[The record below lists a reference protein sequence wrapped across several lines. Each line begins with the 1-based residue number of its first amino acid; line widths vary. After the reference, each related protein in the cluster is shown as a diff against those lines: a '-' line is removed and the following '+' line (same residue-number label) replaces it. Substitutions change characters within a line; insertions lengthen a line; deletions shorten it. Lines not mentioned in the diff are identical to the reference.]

1 MRRGHSD
8 CRGYKVNLIFR
19 IKMAQSASG
28 GERKSA
34 LLYHLAAFS
43 VIAVWGTS
51 FVSTKVLLDA
61 GLHAVEIYI
70 YRFLVA
76 YLIVLAVCHKK
87 LWSNSLVDELLFA
100 VCGLCGGS
108 IYFIAENTALNY
120 TLTSN
125 VSLLTTLSPLLTTL
139 LIGAIYK
146 NERPGIWIYVGSA
159 VAILGVGCIIF
170 KSGFHLEVMPLG
182 DLLALSAAFS
192 WAIYS
197 IVLRKVNANYTALFI
212 TRKTFFYGLLTALPF
227 MAFEPEIAPLSALG
241 EPVVLLNLLFLSLT
255 ASLLA
260 YVIWSQTVKRLG
272 AIKASNYL
280 YFQPVM
286 TMIVS
291 AIILPDDPLTLMGCV
306 GCALIIG
313 GVWFGD
319 FMSRKKV

>member
-1 MRRGHSD
+1 
-8 CRGYKVNLIFR
+8 
-19 IKMAQSASG
+19 MAQSASG
-28 GERKSA
+28 GERKST
-34 LLYHLAAFS
+34 LLYHIAAFS

-87 LWSNSLVDELLFA
+87 LWSNSIVDELLFA

-146 NERPGIWIYVGSA
+146 NERPGIWIYVGSLI
-159 VAILGVGCIIF
+159 AILGVGCIIF

-227 MAFEPEIAPLSALG
+227 MAFEPEIAPLSALV

-255 ASLLA
+255 ASVLA

-291 AIILPDDPLTLMGCV
+291 AVILPDDPLTLMGCV
-306 GCALIIG
+306 GCVLIIG

>member
-1 MRRGHSD
+1 
-8 CRGYKVNLIFR
+8 
-19 IKMAQSASG
+19 MAQSASAND
-28 GERKSA
+28 RKSTF
-34 LLYHLAAFS
+34 LFHLAAIA

-87 LWSNSLVDELLFA
+87 LWSNSLIDELLFA

-125 VSLLTTLSPLLTTL
+125 VSLLTTLSPLITTL

-146 NERPGIWIYVGSA
+146 NERPGIWTYIGSLIAIVG
-159 VAILGVGCIIF
+159 VACIIF

-227 MAFEPEIAPLSALG
+227 MAFEPEIAPLSTLT
-241 EPVVLLNLLFLSLT
+241 EPVVIFNLLFLSLT

-260 YVIWSQTVKRLG
+260 YVVWSVTVKKLG
-272 AIKASNYL
+272 PIKASNYL

-306 GCALIIG
+306 GCVLIIG

-319 FMSRKKV
+319 YMSRSKV

>member
-1 MRRGHSD
+1 MSHPATNKEGH
-8 CRGYKVNLIFR
+8 KNFLF
-19 IKMAQSASG
+19 
-28 GERKSA
+28 
-34 LLYHLAAFS
+34 HLAAIA

-70 YRFLVA
+70 YRFLIA
-76 YLIVLAVCHKK
+76 YLIILAVCHKK
-87 LWSNSLVDELLFA
+87 FWSNSLVDEMLFV

-125 VSLLTTLSPLLTTL
+125 VSLLTTLAPLFTTL

-146 NERPGIWIYVGSA
+146 NERPGIWIYIGSLI
-159 VAILGVGCIIF
+159 AIVGVGCIIF
-170 KSGFHLEVMPLG
+170 KSGFNLKVMPLG
-182 DLLALSAAFS
+182 DLLALSAALS

-227 MAFEPEIAPLSALG
+227 LAFEPEIAPISTLG
-241 EPVVLLNLLFLSLT
+241 KPVVLFNLLFLSLT

-260 YVIWSQTVKRLG
+260 YVVWSVTVKKLG

-291 AIILPDDPLTLMGCV
+291 AIILPDDPLTLMGCI
-306 GCALIIG
+306 GCVLIIG

-319 FMSRKKV
+319 YMTRRKV

>member
-1 MRRGHSD
+1 
-8 CRGYKVNLIFR
+8 
-19 IKMAQSASG
+19 MAQSASG

-146 NERPGIWIYVGSA
+146 NERPGIWIYVGST

-306 GCALIIG
+306 GCVLIIG

>member
-1 MRRGHSD
+1 MS
-8 CRGYKVNLIFR
+8 
-19 IKMAQSASG
+19 QSMSG
-28 GERKSA
+28 SERKTS
-34 LLYHLAAFS
+34 LLFHIAAIA

-61 GLHAVEIYI
+61 GLHAVEIYV
-70 YRFLVA
+70 YRFAVA

-87 LWSNSLVDELLFA
+87 LWSNSLTDELLFA

-125 VSLLTTLSPLLTTL
+125 VSLLTTLAPLITTL

-146 NERPGIWIYVGSA
+146 NERPGVWTYVGSV
-159 VAILGVGCIIF
+159 VALAGVACIVF
-170 KSGFHLEVMPLG
+170 KTGFKMEVMPLG
-182 DLLALSAAFS
+182 DLLAISASFS

-212 TRKTFFYGLLTALPF
+212 TRKTFFYGILTALPF

-241 EPVVLLNLLFLSLT
+241 RPVVLFNLLFLSLT
-255 ASLLA
+255 ASVLA
-260 YVIWSQTVKRLG
+260 YVIWSVTVKKLG

-291 AIILPDDPLTLMGCV
+291 AVILPDDPLTLMGCI
-306 GCALIIG
+306 GCVLIIG

-319 FMSRKKV
+319 YMSRTAK

>member
-1 MRRGHSD
+1 MQMLPADRLTTSI
-8 CRGYKVNLIFR
+8 YFN
-19 IKMAQSASG
+19 MAQSTSA

-34 LLYHLAAFS
+34 LLYHIAAIS
-43 VIAVWGTS
+43 VIAVWGAS

-61 GLHAVEIYI
+61 GLHAVEIYL

-76 YLIVLAVCHKK
+76 YLMILAVCHKK

-146 NERPGIWIYVGSA
+146 NERPGLWVYLGSII
-159 VAILGVGCIIF
+159 AITGVGCIIF

-197 IVLRKVNANYTALFI
+197 IVLRKVNANYSALFI

-227 MAFEPEIAPLSALG
+227 LAFEPETAPLSALG
-241 EPVVLLNLLFLSLT
+241 EPVVLLNLVFLSLT
-255 ASLLA
+255 ASVLA
-260 YVIWSQTVKRLG
+260 YVIWSLTVKRLG

-319 FMSRKKV
+319 YMTRTKV

>member
-1 MRRGHSD
+1 M
-8 CRGYKVNLIFR
+8 
-19 IKMAQSASG
+19 
-28 GERKSA
+28 
-34 LLYHLAAFS
+34 
-43 VIAVWGTS
+43 IAVWGTS

-76 YLIVLAVCHKK
+76 YLLVLAVCHKK
-87 LWSNSLVDELLFA
+87 LWSNSIVDELLFA

-146 NERPGIWIYVGSA
+146 NERPGIWIYVGSLI
-159 VAILGVGCIIF
+159 AILGVGCIIF

-227 MAFEPEIAPLSALG
+227 MAFEPEIAPLSALV

-255 ASLLA
+255 ASVLA

-319 FMSRKKV
+319 FMTRKKV

>member
-1 MRRGHSD
+1 M
-8 CRGYKVNLIFR
+8 F
-19 IKMAQSASG
+19 
-28 GERKSA
+28 
-34 LLYHLAAFS
+34 

-70 YRFLVA
+70 YRFFVA
-76 YLIVLAVCHKK
+76 YLIVLAVCHKR

-125 VSLLTTLSPLLTTL
+125 VSLITTLSPLLTTL

-146 NERPGIWIYVGSA
+146 NERPGAWIYVGSV
-159 VAILGVGCIIF
+159 VAIVGVACIIF

-197 IVLRKVNANYTALFI
+197 IVLRKVNANYSALFI

-241 EPVVLLNLLFLSLT
+241 EPIVLLNLLFLSLT

-280 YFQPVM
+280 YFQPVV
-286 TMIVS
+286 TMLVS
-291 AIILPDDPLTLMGCV
+291 AIMLPDDPLTLVGCLGCV
-306 GCALIIG
+306 LIIG

-319 FMSRKKV
+319 FMTRKRG

>member
-1 MRRGHSD
+1 M
-8 CRGYKVNLIFR
+8 LF
-19 IKMAQSASG
+19 
-28 GERKSA
+28 
-34 LLYHLAAFS
+34 HLAALF

-70 YRFLVA
+70 YRFFVA
-76 YLIVLAVCHKK
+76 YLIVLAVCHKR

-125 VSLLTTLSPLLTTL
+125 VSLITTLSPLLTTL

-146 NERPGIWIYVGSA
+146 NERPGAWIYVGSV
-159 VAILGVGCIIF
+159 VAIVGVACIIF

-197 IVLRKVNANYTALFI
+197 IVLRKVNANYSALFI

-241 EPVVLLNLLFLSLT
+241 EPIVLLNLLFLSLT

-280 YFQPVM
+280 YFQPVV

-291 AIILPDDPLTLMGCV
+291 AIMLPDDPLTLVGCLGCV
-306 GCALIIG
+306 LIIG

-319 FMSRKKV
+319 FMTRKRG

>member
-1 MRRGHSD
+1 
-8 CRGYKVNLIFR
+8 
-19 IKMAQSASG
+19 MAQSISA

-34 LLYHLAAFS
+34 ILFHIAAFA
-43 VIAVWGTS
+43 VIAVWGSS

-76 YLIVLAVCHKK
+76 YLIVLAICHKK
-87 LWSNSLVDELLFA
+87 LWANSWIDEMLFA

-146 NERPGIWIYVGSA
+146 NERPGIWVYVGSA
-159 VAILGVGCIIF
+159 IAILGVGCIIF

-197 IVLRKVNANYTALFI
+197 IVLRKVNANYSALFI

-306 GCALIIG
+306 GCLLIIG

-319 FMSRKKV
+319 FMSRRKV

>member
-1 MRRGHSD
+1 
-8 CRGYKVNLIFR
+8 
-19 IKMAQSASG
+19 MAQSASG

-87 LWSNSLVDELLFA
+87 LWSNSIVDELLFA

-146 NERPGIWIYVGSA
+146 NERPGIWIYVGST

-306 GCALIIG
+306 GCVLIIG

>member
-1 MRRGHSD
+1 
-8 CRGYKVNLIFR
+8 
-19 IKMAQSASG
+19 MAQSITGS
-28 GERKSA
+28 ERKSSTM
-34 LLYHLAAFS
+34 LFHLAALF

-70 YRFLVA
+70 YRFFVA
-76 YLIVLAVCHKK
+76 YLIVLAVCHKR

-125 VSLLTTLSPLLTTL
+125 VSLITTLSPLLTTL

-146 NERPGIWIYVGSA
+146 NERPGAWIYVGSV
-159 VAILGVGCIIF
+159 VAIVGVACIIF

-197 IVLRKVNANYTALFI
+197 IVLRKVNANYSALFI

-241 EPVVLLNLLFLSLT
+241 EPIVLLNLLFLSLT
-255 ASLLA
+255 ASLIA

-280 YFQPVM
+280 YFQPVV

-291 AIILPDDPLTLMGCV
+291 AIMLPDDPLTLVGCLGCV
-306 GCALIIG
+306 LIIG

-319 FMSRKKV
+319 FMTRKRG

>member
-1 MRRGHSD
+1 
-8 CRGYKVNLIFR
+8 
-19 IKMAQSASG
+19 MAQSTAG
-28 GERKSA
+28 GEQKA
-34 LLYHLAAFS
+34 TVLFHIAAIA
-43 VIAVWGTS
+43 VISVWGTS
-51 FVSTKVLLDA
+51 FVSTKMLLDA

-76 YLIVLAVCHKK
+76 YLIILAFCHKK
-87 LWSNSLVDELLFA
+87 IKANSLTDELLFL

-139 LIGAIYK
+139 LIGIIYK
-146 NERPGIWIYVGSA
+146 NERPGLWIYLGSIIA
-159 VAILGVGCIIF
+159 MLGVACIIF
-170 KSGFHLEVMPLG
+170 KSGFHLEVMPFG
-182 DLLALSAAFS
+182 DLLALSAALS

-197 IVLRKVNANYTALFI
+197 IVLRKVNANYSALFI
-212 TRKTFFYGLLTALPF
+212 TRKTFFYGVLTALPF
-227 MAFEPEIAPLSALG
+227 IAFEPDVAPLSTLM
-241 EPVVLLNLLFLSLT
+241 EPVVMFNLLFLILT

-260 YVIWSQTVKRLG
+260 YLVWSITVKKLG

-291 AIILPDDPLTLMGCV
+291 AILLPNDPLTLMGCV
-306 GCALIIG
+306 GCVLIIG

-319 FMSRKKV
+319 FMTRRRV

>member
-1 MRRGHSD
+1 
-8 CRGYKVNLIFR
+8 
-19 IKMAQSASG
+19 MAQSISG
-28 GERKSA
+28 SERKSA
-34 LLYHLAAFS
+34 FLYHIAAFS

-61 GLHAVEIYI
+61 GLHAVEIYV

-76 YLIVLAVCHKK
+76 YLIVLAACHKK
-87 LWSNSLVDELLFA
+87 LWANSAVDELLFA

-146 NERPGIWIYVGSA
+146 NERPGVWIYVGSA
-159 VAILGVGCIIF
+159 IAITGVGCIIF

-182 DLLALSAAFS
+182 DLLALSASFS

-227 MAFEPEIAPLSALG
+227 MAFEPEIAPLSALC
-241 EPVVLLNLLFLSLT
+241 EPVVFLNLLFLSLT

-291 AIILPDDPLTLMGCV
+291 AVILPDDPLTLMGCV
-306 GCALIIG
+306 GCLLIIG

>member
-1 MRRGHSD
+1 
-8 CRGYKVNLIFR
+8 
-19 IKMAQSASG
+19 MAQEPLHNLAPQ
-28 GERKSA
+28 K
-34 LLYHLAAFS
+34 LYSDHRPNYLFHIGAIA

-76 YLIVLAVCHKK
+76 YLVIAAICHKK
-87 LWSNSLVDELLFA
+87 LWSDSLVDEMLFM

-120 TLTSN
+120 TLVSN

-139 LIGAIYK
+139 LIGIIYK
-146 NERPGIWIYVGSA
+146 NERPAPWVYVGSV
-159 VAILGVGCIIF
+159 VAIAGVACIIF
-170 KSGFHLEVMPLG
+170 KNGFNMTVMPLG
-182 DLLALSAAFS
+182 DLLALSAALS

-197 IVLRKVNANYTALFI
+197 IVLRKVNANYSALFI
-212 TRKTFFYGLLTALPF
+212 TRKTFFYGLLTAVPF
-227 MAFEPEIAPLSALG
+227 LIIEPEISSPA
-241 EPVVLLNLLFLSLT
+241 VLLQPTVLFNLLFLSLT

-260 YVIWSQTVKRLG
+260 YLIWSQAVKRLG
-272 AIKASNYL
+272 AIKTSNYL
-280 YFQPVM
+280 YFQPVT

-291 AIILPDDPLTLMGCV
+291 AIIIDNDPLTLMGCI
-306 GCALIIG
+306 GCLLIIG

-319 FMSRKKV
+319 YMTRRAPR

>member
-1 MRRGHSD
+1 MSQ
-8 CRGYKVNLIFR
+8 
-19 IKMAQSASG
+19 QSG
-28 GERKSA
+28 IEKKSA
-34 LLYHLAAFS
+34 FMFHLAAVL

-51 FVSTKVLLDA
+51 FVATKVLLEA

-70 YRFLVA
+70 YRFLIA

-87 LWSNSLVDELLFA
+87 LWANSVVDELLLA

-125 VSLLTTLSPLLTTL
+125 VSLLTTLAPLITTL

-146 NERPGIWIYVGSA
+146 NERPGPWIYLGSLIA
-159 VAILGVGCIIF
+159 IAGVACIIF

-182 DLLALSAAFS
+182 DLLALSAAVS

-227 MAFEPEIAPLSALG
+227 MAFEPEIAPLSCLAS
-241 EPVVLLNLLFLSLT
+241 PVVIGNLLFLSLA

-260 YVIWSQTVKRLG
+260 YVMWSQTVKRLG

-291 AIILPDDPLTLMGCV
+291 AIILPDDPLTLMGCL
-306 GCALIIG
+306 GCVLIIG
-313 GVWFGD
+313 GVWLGD
-319 FMSRKKV
+319 YMTRRKV

>member
-1 MRRGHSD
+1 
-8 CRGYKVNLIFR
+8 
-19 IKMAQSASG
+19 MAQSITGS
-28 GERKSA
+28 ERKSSA
-34 LLYHLAAFS
+34 MLFHLAAFF

-76 YLIVLAVCHKK
+76 YLIVLAVCHKR

-125 VSLLTTLSPLLTTL
+125 VSLITTLSPLLTTL

-146 NERPGIWIYVGSA
+146 NERPGAWIYVGSV
-159 VAILGVGCIIF
+159 VAIVGVACIIF

-197 IVLRKVNANYTALFI
+197 IVLRKVNANYSALFI
-212 TRKTFFYGLLTALPF
+212 TRKTFFYGLFTALPF

-241 EPVVLLNLLFLSLT
+241 EPIVLLNLLFLSLT

-280 YFQPVM
+280 YFQPVV

-291 AIILPDDPLTLMGCV
+291 AIMLPDDPLTLVGCLGCV
-306 GCALIIG
+306 LIIG

-319 FMSRKKV
+319 FMTRKRG

>member
-1 MRRGHSD
+1 
-8 CRGYKVNLIFR
+8 
-19 IKMAQSASG
+19 MAQSATAND
-28 GERKSA
+28 RKSNF
-34 LLYHLAAFS
+34 LFHLAAIA

-76 YLIVLAVCHKK
+76 YVIVLAVCHKK

-125 VSLLTTLSPLLTTL
+125 VSLLTTLSPLITTL
-139 LIGAIYK
+139 LIGVIYK
-146 NERPGIWIYVGSA
+146 NERPGIWTYVGSLIA
-159 VAILGVGCIIF
+159 IAGVACIIF

-227 MAFEPEIAPLSALG
+227 MAFEPEIAPLSALL
-241 EPVVLLNLLFLSLT
+241 EPVVLFNLLFLSLT

-260 YVIWSQTVKRLG
+260 YVVWSVTVKKLG
-272 AIKASNYL
+272 PIKASNYL

-306 GCALIIG
+306 GCVLIIG

-319 FMSRKKV
+319 YMSRQKI

>member
-1 MRRGHSD
+1 
-8 CRGYKVNLIFR
+8 
-19 IKMAQSASG
+19 MATTFTSG
-28 GERKSA
+28 SRTAA
-34 LLYHLAAFS
+34 LWAHMGAVF
-43 VIAVWGTS
+43 VIAVWGSS

-76 YLIVLAVCHKK
+76 YLMILAVCHKR
-87 LWSNSLVDELLFA
+87 LWANSLIDEALFL

-120 TLTSN
+120 TLVSN
-125 VSLLTTLSPLLTTL
+125 VSLLTTLAPLLTTL

-146 NERPGIWIYVGSA
+146 NERPTVWIYIGSA
-159 VAILGVGCIIF
+159 IAIFGVGCIIF
-170 KSGFHLEVMPLG
+170 KSGFNMKVMPLG

-197 IVLRKVNANYTALFI
+197 IVLRKLNANYSALFI

-227 MAFEPEIAPLSALG
+227 IAFEPETCPLRNLFQ
-241 EPVVLLNLLFLSLT
+241 PVVIGNLLFLSLT
-255 ASLLA
+255 ASVLA
-260 YVIWSQTVKRLG
+260 YVIWSQTMKKLG

-280 YFQPVM
+280 YFQPVA

-291 AIILPDDPLTLMGCV
+291 ALILPDDPLTVMGCA
-306 GCALIIG
+306 GCVLIIG
-313 GVWFGD
+313 GIWFGD
-319 FMSRKKV
+319 YMTRRKA

>member
-1 MRRGHSD
+1 M
-8 CRGYKVNLIFR
+8 LF
-19 IKMAQSASG
+19 
-28 GERKSA
+28 
-34 LLYHLAAFS
+34 HLAALF

-76 YLIVLAVCHKK
+76 YLIVLAVCHKR

-125 VSLLTTLSPLLTTL
+125 VSLITTLSPLLTTL

-146 NERPGIWIYVGSA
+146 NERPGAWVYVGSV
-159 VAILGVGCIIF
+159 VAIVGVGCIIF

-182 DLLALSAAFS
+182 DMLALSAAFS

-197 IVLRKVNANYTALFI
+197 IVLRKVNANYSALFI

-280 YFQPVM
+280 YFQPVV

-291 AIILPDDPLTLMGCV
+291 AIILPDDPLTLVGCLGCV
-306 GCALIIG
+306 LIIG

-319 FMSRKKV
+319 FMTRKRG

>member
-1 MRRGHSD
+1 M
-8 CRGYKVNLIFR
+8 F
-19 IKMAQSASG
+19 
-28 GERKSA
+28 
-34 LLYHLAAFS
+34 

-76 YLIVLAVCHKK
+76 YLIVLAVCHKR

-125 VSLLTTLSPLLTTL
+125 VSLITTLSPLLTTL

-146 NERPGIWIYVGSA
+146 NERPGAWVYVGSV
-159 VAILGVGCIIF
+159 VAIVGVGCIIF

-182 DLLALSAAFS
+182 DMLALSAAFS

-197 IVLRKVNANYTALFI
+197 IVLRKVNANYSALFI

-241 EPVVLLNLLFLSLT
+241 EPIVFLNLLFLSLT

-280 YFQPVM
+280 YFQPVV

-291 AIILPDDPLTLMGCV
+291 AIILPDDPLTLVGCLGCV
-306 GCALIIG
+306 LIIG

-319 FMSRKKV
+319 FMTRKRG

>member
-1 MRRGHSD
+1 
-8 CRGYKVNLIFR
+8 
-19 IKMAQSASG
+19 MAQSAT
-28 GERKSA
+28 EHKKTFWF
-34 LLYHLAAFS
+34 HVAAIF
-43 VIAVWGTS
+43 VIAIWGTS

-61 GLHAVEIYI
+61 GLHAVEIYL

-76 YLIVLAVCHKK
+76 YLMVLATCHKK
-87 LWSNSLVDELLFA
+87 LWANSLTDELLLA

-125 VSLLTTLSPLLTTL
+125 VSLLTTLAPLMTTL
-139 LIGAIYK
+139 LIGLIYK
-146 NERPGIWIYVGSA
+146 KERPSGWIYIGSMIA
-159 VAILGVGCIIF
+159 IIGVACIIF

-197 IVLRKVNANYTALFI
+197 IVLRKVNANYSALFI

-227 MAFEPEIAPLSALG
+227 LAFEPEIAPISVLID
-241 EPVVLLNLLFLSLT
+241 PVVLLNLLFLSVT
-255 ASLLA
+255 ASMLA
-260 YVIWSQTVKRLG
+260 YVVWSMTVRRLG

-280 YFQPVM
+280 YFQPVT

-306 GCALIIG
+306 GCVLIIG

-319 FMSRKKV
+319 YMTRRKI

>member
-1 MRRGHSD
+1 M
-8 CRGYKVNLIFR
+8 LF
-19 IKMAQSASG
+19 
-28 GERKSA
+28 
-34 LLYHLAAFS
+34 HLAALF

-70 YRFLVA
+70 YRFFVA
-76 YLIVLAVCHKK
+76 YLIVLAVCHNR

-125 VSLLTTLSPLLTTL
+125 VSLITTLSPLLTTL

-146 NERPGIWIYVGSA
+146 NERPGAWIYVGSV
-159 VAILGVGCIIF
+159 VAIVGVACIIF

-197 IVLRKVNANYTALFI
+197 IVLRKVNANYSALFI

-241 EPVVLLNLLFLSLT
+241 EPIVLLNLLFLSLT

-280 YFQPVM
+280 YFQPVV

-291 AIILPDDPLTLMGCV
+291 AIMLPDDPLTLVGCLGCV
-306 GCALIIG
+306 LIIG

-319 FMSRKKV
+319 FMTRKRG

>member
-1 MRRGHSD
+1 
-8 CRGYKVNLIFR
+8 
-19 IKMAQSASG
+19 MAQSTAG
-28 GERKSA
+28 GEQKTTF
-34 LLYHLAAFS
+34 LFHLAAIA

-76 YLIVLAVCHKK
+76 YVIILAICHRK
-87 LWSNSLVDELLFA
+87 LWSNSLTDELLFM

-125 VSLLTTLSPLLTTL
+125 VSLLTTLSPLITTL

-146 NERPGIWIYVGSA
+146 NERPGLWIYLGSLI
-159 VAILGVGCIIF
+159 AIVGVGCIIF

-197 IVLRKVNANYTALFI
+197 IVLRKVNANYTAMFI

-227 MAFEPEIAPLSALG
+227 MAFEPEIAPLSTLM
-241 EPVVLLNLLFLSLT
+241 EPVVFLNLLFLSLT

-260 YVIWSQTVKRLG
+260 YVIWSLTVKRLG

-291 AIILPDDPLTLMGCV
+291 AIILPDDPLTLMGCI
-306 GCALIIG
+306 GCVLIIG

-319 FMSRKKV
+319 YMTRRRV

>member
-1 MRRGHSD
+1 
-8 CRGYKVNLIFR
+8 
-19 IKMAQSASG
+19 MAQSITGS
-28 GERKSA
+28 ERKSSA
-34 LLYHLAAFS
+34 MLFHLAAFF

-76 YLIVLAVCHKK
+76 YLIVLAVCHKR

-125 VSLLTTLSPLLTTL
+125 VSLITTLSPLLTTL

-146 NERPGIWIYVGSA
+146 NERPRAWIYVGSV
-159 VAILGVGCIIF
+159 VAIVGVACIIF

-197 IVLRKVNANYTALFI
+197 IVLRKVNANYSALFI

-241 EPVVLLNLLFLSLT
+241 EPIVLLNLLFLSLT

-280 YFQPVM
+280 YFQPVV

-291 AIILPDDPLTLMGCV
+291 AIMLPDDPLTLVGCLGCV
-306 GCALIIG
+306 LIIG

-319 FMSRKKV
+319 FMTRKRG

>member
-1 MRRGHSD
+1 MSQQTGVD
-8 CRGYKVNLIFR
+8 K
-19 IKMAQSASG
+19 
-28 GERKSA
+28 KSTF
-34 LLYHLAAFS
+34 LFHLAAIF

-87 LWSNSLVDELLFA
+87 FRANSVVDELLFA

-125 VSLLTTLSPLLTTL
+125 VSLLTTLAPLITTL

-146 NERPGIWIYVGSA
+146 NERPGLWIYIGSLIAVVG
-159 VAILGVGCIIF
+159 VACIIF
-170 KSGFHLEVMPLG
+170 KDGFHLEVMPLG
-182 DLLALSAAFS
+182 DMLALSAAFS

-227 MAFEPEIAPLSALG
+227 MAFEPEIAPISCLG
-241 EPVVLLNLLFLSLT
+241 SPVVLFNLLFLSLT

-260 YVIWSQTVKRLG
+260 YVMWSQTVKRLG

-313 GVWFGD
+313 GVWLGD
-319 FMSRKKV
+319 FMTRRKV

>member
-1 MRRGHSD
+1 M
-8 CRGYKVNLIFR
+8 F
-19 IKMAQSASG
+19 
-28 GERKSA
+28 
-34 LLYHLAAFS
+34 

-70 YRFLVA
+70 YRFFVA
-76 YLIVLAVCHKK
+76 YLIVLAVCHKR

-125 VSLLTTLSPLLTTL
+125 VSLITTLSPLLTTL

-146 NERPGIWIYVGSA
+146 NERPGAWIYVGSV
-159 VAILGVGCIIF
+159 VAIVGVACIIF

-197 IVLRKVNANYTALFI
+197 IVLRKVNANYSALFI

-241 EPVVLLNLLFLSLT
+241 EPIVLLNLLFLSLT

-280 YFQPVM
+280 YFQPVV

-291 AIILPDDPLTLMGCV
+291 AIMLPDDPLTLVGCLGCV
-306 GCALIIG
+306 LIIG

-319 FMSRKKV
+319 FMTRKRG